1 MARIRPFRATIYDT
15 SVRPDLADVV
25 APPYDVIGPELQ
37 DELYRRDP
45 FNIVRIILGKD
56 EGTDRY
62 QRASEYLRDWKAR
75 GVLTVVPQPAVYVYR
90 QQFEHEGRRVQRG
103 GFVALLRL
111 DGATRVHPHEVTYD
125 EAKNDRLSLLRTCR
139 ANFSQIYTLYRDAG
153 HGVARLLDESKSG
166 DPLLQV
172 TDQAGISHT
181 VWEVTGAEALARLE
195 EAMLDKEIFIA
206 DGHHRFEVANMY
218 AAEMSRDADEAAP
231 YRYTPVLFVDS
242 GDPGLVILPVHRVI
256 SGGCD
261 QEKLLRDLDPFFD
274 IRGLAQL
281 DAAGLPPLLEWMEA
295 AEAGQHRF
303 GLISSE
309 GIFELA
315 LQPGLDLEAALP
327 AGQSAPWRELDA
339 AILHELGVKRC
350 LGEEVRDMR
359 RITYVTD
366 AAQAL
371 ELVRSEKG
379 AAAFL
384 VRATNVRQ
392 IEAVALAGE
401 KMPPKSSYFHP
412 KPLSGILNY
421 DHETGL

>member
-1 MARIRPFRATIYDT
+1 MASIRPFRATIYDT
-15 SVRPDLADVV
+15 SVRPDLADVL

-45 FNIVRIILGKD
+45 LNIVRIILGKD
-56 EGTDRY
+56 DGADRY

-75 GVLTVVPQPAVYVYR
+75 GVLTVTPQPAAYVYR
-90 QQFEHEGRRVQRG
+90 QEFEHEGRRVQRG

-125 EAKNDRLSLLRTCR
+125 EAKNDRLSLLRACR

-166 DPLLQV
+166 APLLQV
-172 TDQAGISHT
+172 TDGDGIAHT
-181 VWEVTGAEALARLE
+181 VWEVTGTEELAQLEA
-195 EAMLDKEIFIA
+195 AMLDKEIFIA

-218 AAEMSRDADEAAP
+218 AAEMGRGGDADAP

-261 QEKLLRDLDPFFD
+261 EEMLLRNLAPFFD
-274 IRGLAQL
+274 IRGRAHL

-295 AEAGQHRF
+295 VEAGRHRF
-303 GLISSE
+303 GLITSQ
-309 GIFELA
+309 GIFRLT
-315 LQPGLDLEAALP
+315 LQPDLDLAAVLP
-327 AGQSAPWRELDA
+327 AGQSTHWRELDA

-350 LGEEVRDMR
+350 LGEDVRDMR

-379 AAAFL
+379 AVAFIM
-384 VRATNVRQ
+384 RATNVRQ

-412 KPLSGILNY
+412 KPLSGLLNY